1 MTTGTRFACAKPALL
16 ALAAAFLAACAAGGA
31 LRTVGE
37 VQSAMARGDAD
48 VEFDVE
54 AKVLLGG
61 RPKVLGF
68 AAQDGTGAAWF
79 GTNPSI
85 AFDCPTNAGD
95 VVRLRG
101 RTVRRK
107 SDSESGADCSSI
119 TLVARGKPP
128 EPMPSS
134 AAAVHSGASVANR
147 LVRVG
152 GTVHDIFRDDI
163 DPRWI
168 YVLVCC
174 DDGIVYWS
182 IYAPDTS
189 IDGLDHLIGSAVTA
203 DGIATLFKN
212 TRTTIGH
219 ILIAHDFSA
228 LRPVAAQSSDP
239 YDVPEVDR
247 KSFATPTKP
256 AIVGRRRVTGHVIAV
271 WHGGKSLLLRS
282 GDGDLHRVSLKRGPP
297 PRYGERVEILG
308 LLETD
313 LYRINMTR
321 AIWRPSPGPA
331 LAPSPVKELSAAEM
345 FTDAWMENSAGRSL
359 KNASL
364 LGQTV
369 HMRGTMRG
377 MSAAGSGS
385 RRLYLECD
393 SFVVPIDASGCQCA
407 IEGLSA
413 GCVVDVTGTY
423 IVETDNLGAALAF
436 PQVRDILIALRSPGD
451 VSVVSR
457 PPWWTPGRLATL
469 VAALGALLL
478 GIFAWNVALR
488 RRAERRGCE
497 LAAEQIARAASE
509 LKVEERTRLAVEL
522 HDSLS
527 QTLAGVS
534 MGVDSALGLADGNSA
549 LSHQLQLTA
558 RTIEACR
565 TELKNCLWDLRSQ
578 ALEEPD
584 MERAIRLA
592 LGQVLTS
599 AGLTVRFSVP
609 RSRLSDK
616 TAHAILRIMREL
628 ASNSVRHGHAT
639 DIRIAG
645 CIEGCRLRF
654 SVSDNGCGFDPDAAP
669 GIRDGHFGLQGIME
683 RVELMDGECRMES
696 SPGKGSKFTVYINVP
711 PAKAEAKGYEN
722 GKDQG
727 SPG

>member
-54 AKVLLGG
+54 VKVLLGG

-101 RTVRRK
+101 RTIRHK

-147 LVRVG
+147 LVRVS

-174 DDGIVYWS
+174 DDGMVYWS

-331 LAPSPVKELSAAEM
+331 LAPSPVRELSAAEM

-377 MSAAGSGS
+377 MSAPGSGS

-457 PPWWTPGRLATL
+457 PPWWTPGRLLVLVGAL
-469 VAALGALLL
+469 VAVIF

-488 RRAERRGCE
+488 RRAERRGRE
-497 LAAEQIARAASE
+497 LADEQLAHVASE
-509 LKVEERTRLAVEL
+509 LKVVERTRLAVEL

-527 QTLAGVS
+527 QTLTGIS
-534 MGVDSALGLADGNSA
+534 MGIDSAIDIAGDASEELKKQLAYTSK
-549 LSHQLQLTA
+549 TV
-558 RTIEACR
+558 EACR
-565 TELKNCLWDLRSQ
+565 TELRNCLWDLRSQ
-578 ALEEPD
+578 ALEESD
-584 MERAIRLA
+584 MNAAIQLA
-592 LGQVLTS
+592 LSQIISKTALN
-599 AGLTVRFSVP
+599 VRFEVP
-609 RSRLSDK
+609 RTRLSDK
-616 TAHAILRIMREL
+616 TAHTILRIIREL
-628 ASNSVRHGHAT
+628 AANAVRHGNAT
-639 DIRIAG
+639 SIKIAG
-645 CIEGCRLRF
+645 SIDGGKLRF
-654 SVSDNGCGFDPDAAP
+654 SVTDNGNGFDPRQAP
-669 GIRDGHFGLQGIME
+669 GVAEGHFGLEGIRE
-683 RVELMDGECRMES
+683 RIDHIDGEVEISS
-696 SPGKGSKFTVYINVP
+696 SPGRGTKVTVAFDIP
-711 PAKAEAKGYEN
+711 SAKMEEGQSN
-722 GKDQG
+722 G
-727 SPG
+727 